1 VIRLFFHFDGEILK
15 VRLAGDEEVMIDP
28 IVWKNRIQ
36 FELTKTNL
44 FMMSWTSLLPDLEAR
59 NAEAL
64 LDLCSA
70 RYPVSFDYEELSRL
84 APTFVVGLE
93 SQEWVFFGGTFNP
106 WHAGHQ
112 ACLSLLPMEKLC
124 FVLPD
129 RSPHKDLENLDS
141 VPTIIEL
148 SGKIK
153 FGRNQFLVPT
163 FLLDTKKNPT
173 VNWIERL
180 AEKYPK
186 KKLSLLIGFDSLK
199 NLPTWTRVQNLLP
212 KINSLYVASRLEKD
226 IEQNVVSAKLRLE
239 TPHLQIHFLGHH
251 EHESL
256 SSTDLRRK

>member
-1 VIRLFFHFDGEILK
+1 MIRLFFHFDGEILK
-15 VRLAGDEEVMIDP
+15 VRLAGDEEVMASP
-28 IVWKNRIQ
+28 MVWKNRIQ
-36 FELTKTNL
+36 FELTQTNL

-70 RYPVSFDYEELSRL
+70 RYPVSTDYAELSRL
-84 APTFVVGLE
+84 APNFVVGLE
-93 SQEWVFFGGTFNP
+93 ADEWVFFGGTFNP

-112 ACLSLLPMEKLC
+112 ACLSLLPKEKLC

-129 RSPHKDLENLDS
+129 RSPHKDLGDLDS

-153 FGRNQFLVPT
+153 FGKNQFLVPT
-163 FLLDTKKNPT
+163 FLLDKKINPT
-173 VNWIERL
+173 VFWVERL
-180 AEKYPK
+180 SEQYPD

-199 NLPTWTRVQNLLP
+199 NLPTWTRPQDLLP
-212 KINSLYVASRLEKD
+212 KISVLYVASRLEKE
-226 IEQNVVSAKLRLE
+226 IEQNVVSAKLRLDY
-239 TPHLQIHFLGHH
+239 PNLQIQFLGRHDH
-251 EHESL
+251 EAL